1 MIRNLSPGWGC
12 ACQISAGIS
21 FNFHSIFCFLEWS
34 TQLASEEI
42 CFNSWVQTSYTNY
55 LKVFYT
61 GIFLPYNWIVKSFI
75 YIGVNLWILILKLEF
90 SPVLFLFCSN
100 CYSFGSRLLC
110 PFGIPINIFCL
121 FLFLA
126 LFLIFGTIRWLRL
139 IFYIWSPSSKILSNF
154 TNVHVYRT
162 IPHSVGNIAQP
173 PLRKA
178 SGERGP
184 AHRTHVHGYIH
195 PWGIRPALYLGCY
208 ETCFS

>member
-1 MIRNLSPGWGC
+1 MKYTISKWGDML
-12 ACQISAGIS
+12 QLLGTNQLHKLFES
-21 FNFHSIFCFLEWS
+21 FLHRHF
-34 TQLASEEI
+34 
-42 CFNSWVQTSYTNY
+42 
-55 LKVFYT
+55 
-61 GIFLPYNWIVKSFI
+61 FLPYNWIVKSFI

-178 SGERGP
+178 SGEWGP
-184 AHRTHVHGYIH
+184 AHRTHG
-195 PWGIRPALYLGCY
+195 
-208 ETCFS
+208 